1 MSQVPTGRD
10 SVELMLDNL
19 DQAGPKMN
27 SAKFWSAISAT
38 KLTNTP
44 TQPTNQAADSML
56 LRRRRELIGKTVK
69 GHLKVKGPAT
79 GRKYWLRWNSNKC
92 DLVHISYKAV
102 FTFFEGENIRNNA
115 RVQCV
120 IRGINPDKGDGHCH
134 PFCSEISAAKRTR
147 KRKSV
152 VPNGM
157 PRLIS
162 ASVTPYHTPLST
174 PEPRVAPTVCA
185 RFARFDTPSALKQVP
200 IAPRNRPRRV
210 TIGKNGPKQVPMVP
224 FSKPKVSMVES
235 KKATQVDLRKPSAG
249 LLSTRPATM
258 VFSQMLQRRKS
269 GTFWQNFMF
278 GNHQTGSKDLADRIS
293 LPTSGES
300 SDAIETGIVA

>member
-1 MSQVPTGRD
+1 MSQVPNGRD
-10 SVELMLDNL
+10 SVELMLNNL

-44 TQPTNQAADSML
+44 TQPTNLAADSML

-92 DLVHISYKAV
+92 DLVHIPYKAV
-102 FTFFEGENIRNNA
+102 FAFFEGENIRNNA

-120 IRGINPDKGDGHCH
+120 IRGINPDKGEGHCH

-147 KRKSV
+147 KRKST

-157 PRLIS
+157 PQLIS
-162 ASVTPYHTPLST
+162 ASATPYHTPLST
-174 PEPRVAPTVCA
+174 PEPRVVCS
-185 RFARFDTPSALKQVP
+185 RFARFDTPSVLKQVP

-210 TIGKNGPKQVPMVP
+210 TIGKTGPKQVPMVP
-224 FSKPKVSMVES
+224 FSKPKVNMVDS

-249 LLSTRPATM
+249 LLSTRPAPM
-258 VFSQMLQRRKS
+258 VFSQLLQRRKS

-278 GNHQTGSKDLADRIS
+278 GNHQTGSKDLDRIRTS
-293 LPTSGES
+293 LPSGES